1 MVPRNTAFGSGLD
14 ASERMRTSSRSLS
27 SRSMVPMN
35 TAPPDDLDGDGGE
48 AARRLGFDGALFVPS
63 AVPDA
68 AALGFAPETAPPSA
82 VFFLGARLRRRLFFS
97 VLAASPPGGA
107 VAPSPSEAAARF
119 RANGTRRVICG
130 PGVRARRG
138 ATGATT
144 RADIPVAPLV
154 LPGLAPCV
162 TRACEA
168 AACAIMTDG
177 VLRWCRDAVPSSRA
191 GRWPFYRQEVI
202 RLFIHGWLTAAQRFY
217 SPCACHN
224 GTEYLLLKVL
234 NYPIIM
240 IKRVYTSHQ
249 KL

>member
-1 MVPRNTAFGSGLD
+1 MASMSDASNVAKRSRSSSSMVPRNTAFGSGLD
-14 ASERMRTSSRSLS
+14 ASERMRTSSRSSS

-48 AARRLGFDGALFVPS
+48 AARRLGFDGALFVSS

-68 AALGFAPETAPPSA
+68 AALGLAPEMAPPSA

-97 VLAASPPGGA
+97 VLAAPPPGGA

-119 RANGTRRVICG
+119 RANGTRRVICRP

-154 LPGLAPCV
+154 LPGLTPRV

-177 VLRWCRDAVPSSRA
+177 VAWCRDAVPCSRA
-191 GRWPFYRQEVI
+191 AAVAFLPPRSYPALHRV
-202 RLFIHGWLTAAQRFY
+202 WLTAAQRFS
-217 SPCACHN
+217 SPCACQVGQN
-224 GTEYLLLKVL
+224 
-234 NYPIIM
+234 ICC
-240 IKRVYTSHQ
+240 
-249 KL
+249 

>member
-48 AARRLGFDGALFVPS
+48 AARPLGFDGALFVSS

-68 AALGFAPETAPPSA
+68 AALGFAAETAPPSA

-97 VLAASPPGGA
+97 VLAAPPPGGA

-119 RANGTRRVICG
+119 RANVGVRRVICG

-177 VLRWCRDAVPSSRA
+177 VLRWCRDAVCRPAEQGGGLFTAKKLSGSSFT
-191 GRWPFYRQEVI
+191 GGSRQRRGFTNLAHVKGTGI
-202 RLFIHGWLTAAQRFY
+202 FAVK
-217 SPCACHN
+217 SP
-224 GTEYLLLKVL
+224 
-234 NYPIIM
+234 
-240 IKRVYTSHQ
+240 
-249 KL
+249 

>member
-1 MVPRNTAFGSGLD
+1 MS
-14 ASERMRTSSRSLS
+14 
-27 SRSMVPMN
+27 
-35 TAPPDDLDGDGGE
+35 
-48 AARRLGFDGALFVPS
+48 S

-68 AALGFAPETAPPSA
+68 AALGFAAETAPPSA

-97 VLAASPPGGA
+97 VLAAPPPGGA

-119 RANGTRRVICG
+119 RANVGVRRVICG

-154 LPGLAPCV
+154 LPGLAPCM

-177 VLRWCRDAVPSSRA
+177 ALRWCRDAVCRPAEQGGGLLPPRSYPALHSRVA
-191 GRWPFYRQEVI
+191 HGSAEVLLTLHTSKGR
-202 RLFIHGWLTAAQRFY
+202 
-217 SPCACHN
+217 
-224 GTEYLLLKVL
+224 EYLLLKVL
-234 NYPIIM
+234 NSKIIM

-249 KL
+249 EL